1 MNENEENPNSPSGNN
16 GTKEIASQATE
27 TKDIWGGRFHQ
38 NRDEAGKQRPADDQS
53 SGETV
58 SQKAKTPEIPAS
70 EAEGPERNRY
80 GDLYPFQQDRPDPR
94 TQTPEEYAKESIDRF
109 FEIAKKTNEAK
120 RGKPLSASSVAKIRS
135 VVHHL
140 ESRFGDAHGALA
152 WLRDGEGQQLKKST
166 FINYRGALRY
176 IATERQ
182 DAELLAEVMLL
193 KQDKTKAKKYK
204 DLPTKRDKNPSPQDI
219 EAIGHWL
226 STKGMENVLHVQKRG
241 LAADPAWVA
250 RAYAVLKATYLVGL
264 RPTEWESAKI
274 IKKPFQ
280 TADEI
285 ASSSGER
292 SPTPPKEQLFLHIV
306 TAKRHHD
313 DHRTRDIPLDGIGR
327 NDLGLIE
334 MVIDEL
340 QEYLKG
346 NDENDQEQNAIDQ
359 SAPTAEHTTTKF
371 MAHCQQIISR
381 AVKAIF
387 PNRTKVIQLYSARHG
402 CASRWRKEGLSAAEI
417 SYRMGNSTIALKIY
431 GKRGDGSAVKGAAYQ
446 KAVQA
451 IGEYE
456 AIHRAPEG
464 KPAPESEIRF

>member
-1 MNENEENPNSPSGNN
+1 M
-16 GTKEIASQATE
+16 
-27 TKDIWGGRFHQ
+27 
-38 NRDEAGKQRPADDQS
+38 
-53 SGETV
+53 
-58 SQKAKTPEIPAS
+58 
-70 EAEGPERNRY
+70 
-80 GDLYPFQQDRPDPR
+80 
-94 TQTPEEYAKESIDRF
+94 
-109 FEIAKKTNEAK
+109 
-120 RGKPLSASSVAKIRS
+120 RS

-140 ESRFGDAHGALA
+140 EARFGDAHGALI
-152 WLRDGEGQQLKKST
+152 WLRDGEGQKLRKST

-182 DAELLAEVMLL
+182 DAELLAAVMLL
-193 KQDKTKAKKYK
+193 KQDKTKARKYK
-204 DLPTKRDKNPSPQDI
+204 DLPIKRDKNPSLQDI

-241 LAADPAWVA
+241 LAADPAWVT

-264 RPTEWESAKI
+264 RPIEWESARI
-274 IKKPFQ
+274 IKKPFPQ
-280 TADEI
+280 DRTEVAP
-285 ASSSGER
+285 ASEEGL
-292 SPTPPKEQLFLHIV
+292 PTPPKEQLFLHVV
-306 TAKRHHD
+306 TAKRHYG
-313 DHRTRDIPLDGIGR
+313 DHQTRDIPLDGIGR

-334 MVIDEL
+334 MVIEEL
-340 QEYLKG
+340 GEYLNG
-346 NDENDQEQNAIDQ
+346 NDEEVQETHNQDDKLV
-359 SAPTAEHTTTKF
+359 PEYTTTKF
-371 MAHCQQIISR
+371 MTHCQQIIGR
-381 AVKAIF
+381 AVKAVF